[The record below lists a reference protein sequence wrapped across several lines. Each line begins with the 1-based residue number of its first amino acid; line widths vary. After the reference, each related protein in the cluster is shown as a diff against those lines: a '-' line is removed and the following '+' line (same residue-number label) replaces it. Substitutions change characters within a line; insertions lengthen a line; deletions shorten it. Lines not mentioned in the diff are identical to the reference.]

1 MKTNTDTNGRP
12 QGARITGQVLLRA
25 VPLAMALAAVGIPV
39 VSWAQ
44 VVPDAAAGTHQPKMD
59 SAANGV
65 PVVDIVAPN
74 AAGVSHNKYRRFD
87 VDQRGLILNN
97 SGSIS
102 RTQLGGYIAG
112 NDNLKNG
119 EASLILNEVT
129 SGLPSSLRGYVEV
142 GGKAAPV
149 VIANPYGITCD
160 GCGIINSQRFT
171 LTTGTPV
178 FGGSGSL
185 DAFHVTGGSIA
196 IGSGGLDTAAVDRTD
211 LIARAVQV
219 NGQIWAKDLSVIAG
233 SNDAG
238 YTDASVRAGQA
249 TGARTGVAIDVAAL
263 GGMYAEKIRLVGT
276 EAGVGVVSSGVIA
289 AQAGDL
295 TLSSAGEVRL
305 TGKTVAMN
313 RLGLDAAGPV
323 TLDGTFG
330 TQTGDVLLTTQGALA
345 LHGSVIAANALSMR
359 AYGDI
364 EQSGRLN
371 AGSGLTLATSGAL
384 RNSGVV
390 YTGQAFDIS
399 TGTGLRNDGII
410 YAAGGGRA
418 SAGGALETT
427 ATSTL
432 HAGNAL
438 SVDAGSVSSL
448 GVIDAGGALALA
460 SRGDITLYGAVQ
472 AGGDLSLQGAG
483 VLANRASVVSG
494 GRLDAQAASIGN
506 ESTGVLSATGA
517 LAATTAGALANQG
530 SLYAGGDISLT
541 AAALTQAA
549 TARIYGGGNVQALI
563 SGDTINGGSLVG
575 GNGLS
580 LTTQGLVSTGELG
593 TRQGDAALTS
603 AGDMT
608 LGGNTVIA
616 GALRAR
622 SGGNLQQTGQ
632 LTAGSLDVD
641 AVALSNTGSIYSRG
655 DASVHTSNTLAN
667 SGSLYGDGSLMLNA
681 DGSVVNTGTLHAGND
696 VGVQARTIDSG
707 KQIDAGRDMR
717 LSADAIHTAGTVQAG
732 RDLSLTTGGTLDNDG
747 QVVAGRDIGVNAAT
761 LTNTGALS
769 ATHDLALSITGDVA
783 NNGRLYA
790 GHALTVDAN
799 TVSFGASAAAT
810 GADTATLTLRGDLH
824 NAGSLVA
831 GTALNVTAAGLD
843 SSGSLGSTLGT
854 VGVTSTQ
861 GDVRLTGTTSG
872 AGALIARSAQNLVVD
887 GTLSGASLDMGAA
900 GSMALAGS
908 IYAAGTSAF
917 NAMQSLTSTGTVY
930 TDGDLSFHAG
940 TTLDASGTIHSG
952 TNLSASAGTLTSH
965 GVLDAGQDL
974 SLQAGT
980 TTLGGM
986 LQAGRDLALNAT
998 TTLTNGAQAI
1008 AGRDVALGAATIVNT
1023 GAVSATRALAVTG
1036 SGDLT
1041 NDGSLYAGANLSL
1054 RTNGLGQGA
1063 NGQISAAQAIDL
1075 VLAGAFSSAG
1085 RLVAGQGL
1093 TVTAASLTSTG
1104 QLGTLAGDVAL
1115 TTTQGNLTLG
1125 GTTVSAGGLKAT
1137 SAGDLAQTGSL
1148 SAKTLTLDAAGAVQ
1162 LSGSTY
1168 SDADATLK
1176 AGTNLTVDGTLSSAT
1191 QATLSATQGL
1201 AVGTAGVVHAGGDLQ
1216 IHASSIA
1223 SQGTLDAGNDAILN
1237 AGSIDLSGRV
1247 QAARD
1252 ARLSGDTMRNA
1263 STLVAARDVMLGSTH
1278 AANLANGAISAQRNL
1293 AVTVAQD
1300 VVNDGI
1306 LYAGQLF
1313 TLDASSFAQGT
1324 QAQATGNTGL
1334 TITLNGALDSAGS
1347 IVGGNGVTIGAG
1359 SLRSTGQ
1366 LGTTQG
1372 DVNLTTTQG
1381 DLALA
1386 GTTVAAG
1393 NLHATSAGALAQ
1405 TGSLSATA
1413 VDLSSAGDLT
1423 LAGDTSS
1430 HAGMTLGTATALH
1443 NNGTVYAGKSLGVH
1457 AGGGFDN
1464 SGAVGAQEAVTLDIG
1479 GAFTQTASATLQGN
1493 GPVSVVAGSIDSK
1506 GVLASAQDLQL
1517 TGHGNVALAGA
1528 TQAGGM
1534 LRVDAD
1540 GNMTNA
1546 GKLASGS
1553 AMTLTGTNIANA
1565 ATGSLSTGDTLALAA
1580 RGTLDNQGTIYA
1592 GKALTLGA
1600 SAFNQGAA
1608 AQTYGADTLAIDVA
1622 GALQNAGNLV
1632 AAKGMD
1638 VRAGS
1643 VATTG
1648 MLGTQQGDIA
1658 ILSRQGDLA
1667 LGGTVSSAGR
1677 LDASTSAALHQS
1689 GQLAA
1694 TSLSLTATGDLTTAG
1709 DIVVQDAALKS
1720 GGILSQNGTLGANG
1734 ITLDATTL
1742 NNSGRTLS
1750 SGDLTVRAQ
1759 TIGVDGIL
1767 GAGVKQDGSLGTSG
1781 TLHTLAGKTLTAHG
1795 SLLAGGVLDVQADA
1809 LDLSNGT
1816 QRAGSDATLL
1826 ARVGDIDHTGGDLAI
1841 GGVLTAQTSGK
1852 LINRGAN
1859 GHTARMQAGQL
1870 SLTTGSLDNGAGQ
1883 LLQTGTATTS
1893 IKTTGV
1899 LDNTGGTIAT
1909 NAAGLALRGTRLV
1922 NTGGNVQ
1929 VAGTGLLDINVS
1941 QDVDNRQG
1949 TLTANGTTQVVAG
1962 GGIANDGGLINAHGG
1977 TSLSG
1982 ASLSNTANGAIS
1994 GSTLDVTVTG
2004 AVNNGGGLLQA
2015 TSGATHVG
2023 AGSLTNAGGTV
2034 QAANG
2039 AVNLGITGTLDN
2051 GGGMIAAGVA
2061 AQLNA
2066 ASLSNVSG
2074 VISGGTLGLQV
2085 GDAVNNSS
2093 GLLQSRGNLDLR
2105 TVNGLT
2111 NNAGRIESN
2120 GATTLNAGSLANI
2133 GGRIANASAQVT
2145 QVATGGAIDNRG
2157 GTLGGQGDV
2166 NLTASSIGNSQAGTL
2181 VAAGNMTLSTGQL
2194 DNSNGTAYAG
2204 NTFTFNNGGA
2214 TVYNAG
2220 GKITAGRQLN
2230 LSLLTLENSGGTVQA
2245 GIDGVGGV
2253 GNVVLDIR
2261 NLVGQGTIVA
2271 NNTLGMHLVGDYI
2284 QAAGSSIKANGGF
2297 NLAVDGQFVNN
2308 GSIQAVQGLSISAA
2322 NITNSAGALL
2332 NSANTQLTT
2341 GGTIT
2346 NAGSIQGDTVG
2357 LHAGTVNNTGTIM
2370 GGDVT
2375 VQAGTVINGADMGAQ
2390 TGNAAYQSGTIA
2402 ATRNVDIYTNY
2413 LLNRDAQVFSLGN
2426 INIAGAGRNGQDLFD
2441 TRAGQVDNYSG
2452 SIQAQGSILLAA
2464 NQINNVRRVLQTDS
2478 HTLTQ
2483 AEYDASEP
2491 LPIADYKHNI
2501 NKVQEYETW
2510 TEYHTISQTTVV
2522 AASAQSQIVAGGNIS
2537 LYGSVTNN
2545 TSTIAAAGFLAVN
2558 QAGAGGGTGM
2568 ITGNE
2573 NVANQSLAL
2582 GRTIQSVAVTHH
2594 IGCGWEP
2601 DLCQPTQEQE
2611 SYTRRPDTDPSH
2623 YIHDNYNA
2631 LPTVMSGS
2639 QGVSIGGVNVS
2650 NGGVTGDGRS
2660 VSNARLD
2667 PNAQAIGLST
2677 ANKGGAQAGGG
2688 IAIGAQVDPATG
2700 HAPQVLG
2707 GAGQPLA
2714 GVTLPTGGIYSVR
2727 AAGAGQSVAVD
2738 GGSASAPLAG
2748 ASGGGSTVT
2757 VDGPTGDNL
2766 VRSTGGGQRVGV
2778 DGVDAGVLSATAGG
2792 ASARAVGS
2800 MGNAYLTA
2808 LLGHAPSSNYLIE
2821 TNARFADYS
2830 QFISSDYLLDH
2841 LGVDPS
2847 RTMMRLGDGFYEQQL
2862 VTQQV
2867 TQLTGRAY
2875 LSDYS
2880 SGLAEYQALM
2890 NNASNVSKAMNL
2902 SVGVALTADQVSSL
2916 TQDIVWLVQQN
2927 VQGHDVLVPVV
2938 YLAGGSLGLTAQG
2951 AVIAGKDVT
2960 IDASG
2965 TLANDGLIRGQNSAV
2980 LSAQNLL
2987 NSGRISS
2994 DGLTALSA
3002 TKDIVNTNGRIDG
3015 AGVALVAGGDIRS
3028 GNLTGIGAR
3037 GMEGSSIVATQGLQV
3052 SAGHDLSLNSTAV
3065 SSGGNA
3071 LLTAGHDLSLSG
3083 NGVSAG
3089 GNLTLMAGNNL
3100 SLASTLTTDTPY
3112 RWSSVT
3118 TTHADGIGLS
3128 AGNNL
3133 SLVAGNDLSL
3143 SGSKLTAG
3151 GDAMLQAGHDLT
3163 LGAVQTGNRWNT
3175 QTLGTQIDAGG
3186 SLGLSAGHDLT
3197 AQAATLKSGADMA
3210 LLAGHD
3216 LSLTAT
3222 TDGSANHVTHQ
3233 VSTLDAGG
3241 NLSIAAGNDALL
3253 QGTQLT
3259 AGKTV
3264 GLQAGNDLTLSAVTD
3279 STSQTSSWKEGKKHI
3294 TQSTTDE
3301 TVRGVDVNAGVGVQ
3315 MVAGHDLTLQ
3325 AAGVK
3330 TAGDIALGAGHDLSL
3345 TTADETHTVVTDT
3358 KKKKSGL
3365 FSSKTTTTH
3374 DTSEQTLVKG
3384 ATLVG
3389 DNIHLMAGNDLTA
3402 EGAAVKATGDIALA
3416 AVHDVNLLA
3425 SEDTYNE
3432 THDKTVKK
3440 SGFVINRGLAPVQQ
3454 GKKTVTNDET
3464 AQHVATGT
3472 LLSGDSISV
3481 AAGHDVL
3488 GEGAKI
3494 AGTHDVTI
3502 AAGNDLHLTT
3512 AVDRYSDSHD
3522 KSVTTTGYSR
3532 SGFNEVYGKVK
3543 DSRSEE
3549 TQQVTHTGSVV
3560 GSSDGRV
3567 NLAAGGD
3574 LHLTGTDVISK
3585 AGTSIVGK
3593 NVTIDADTDTLDTRQ
3608 SQKHSEGGISGGLGG
3623 GLYDL
3628 ALDVRSSAMHA
3639 GRTDDDRLKALYA
3652 AKVAYDVKDGVNAV
3666 SQMGSITDAKSAAGA
3681 TGINIQ
3687 VGIGG
3692 SSSSSKTTTH
3702 DGSSYGSHIASGG
3715 TITIGAMGGD
3725 LTIVGAKV
3733 TGNNVALAATRDIN
3747 LLSQVEDHSLKND
3760 SKNSSGGVGVSFGSD
3775 GFGIYA
3781 SASIGSGKAHGNGQ
3795 THAETTINADDR
3807 LTIISGNDTTIQ
3819 GAQLKGQQVV
3829 ANVGN
3834 NLTIR
3839 SEQDTDDF
3847 ASKTMQ
3853 AGGKV
3858 MVGLTQSGF
3867 VSGSAYFA
3875 QSKVDSHYSSV
3886 NEVSGIQAG
3895 SGGFQLDVGGNT
3907 HLVGGKIASE
3917 ADASKNWLSTGTL
3930 TYEDLHNESKYKA
3943 SQISFSGGSTVA
3955 SNVAGA
3961 IGTAISA
3968 ATPQHGNASSD
3979 TRSGIAEGT
3988 IVVRNDP
3995 GKDLSGLDR
4004 KPTLENEALKN
4015 TYDANKVADRQEL
4028 TALAGYVGMRG
4039 VGDISLWM
4047 AKNAKTDDERAAWMD
4062 GGANKVILHGVVG
4075 AAMASL
4081 GGGEALGG
4089 ALGGASG
4096 EAVSHVMQQ
4105 YLYDHNV
4112 QPGSAE
4118 WNTYMQLGSA
4128 IVGGAVGGGNGANA
4142 ALSGDRYN
4150 RQLHSDEANW
4160 IRNNAAKFASEQCG
4174 GCTPTPEQIEAATS
4188 RLGQQAS
4195 KDVDFIWKSILPEG
4209 DDEAAR
4215 SFLANSGATYTN
4227 EVGKPQAMFTTERGQ
4242 FFAPAQNMQDV
4253 DRDFIGQ
4260 YVRPGVSRPL
4270 GEGVAEESKKYA
4282 YLIGGTIKDD
4292 PWGLGKSVVIG
4303 LAGSIKDAVLHPIT
4317 TGIEFKDGVV
4327 AGAQN
4332 IGEGFAAGF
4341 DDSAKRQL
4349 AAIYGQD
4356 VSSVMKTVAVLQ
4368 AGAAVGGAIGAG
4380 KLAAT
4385 GGTIAGKTITATAKE
4400 AGDLLE
4406 KAGGKEVLKDSVQEE
4421 MDALKRIGG
4430 NPNGP
4435 DLTGKVPNE
4444 LYNTTAITGLKDGK
4458 LPGNPIGGLGTP
4470 REMPA
4475 TLNPS
4480 GTAEDFAIRWFGDT
4494 PVNKLPINNCDGCW
4508 RAKDTDGA
4516 WVTYRPAGRASSSTT
4531 ATTATVEINSEAI
4544 KRMNANSAGVDQ
4556 VLKLKFP
4563 IKSEVVP

>member
-25 VPLAMALAAVGIPV
+25 VPLAVALAAVGIPM

-323 TLDGTFG
+323 TLDGTLG
-330 TQTGDVLLTTQGALA
+330 TQAGDVLLTTQGALA

-460 SRGDITLYGAVQ
+460 SRGDTTLDGAVQ

-517 LAATTAGALANQG
+517 LAVTTGGALANQG

-563 SGDTINGGSLVG
+563 SGNTINGGSLVG

-580 LTTQGLVSTGELG
+580 LATQGLVSTGELG
-593 TRQGDAALTS
+593 TQQGDAALTS

-681 DGSVVNTGTLHAGND
+681 DGSVVNTGTLHGGND

-732 RDLSLTTGGTLDNDG
+732 RDLSLTTGGTLDNDA

-769 ATHDLALSITGDVA
+769 ATHDLALSITGDVT

-799 TVSFGASAAAT
+799 TVSLGASAAAT

-940 TTLDASGTIHSG
+940 TTLDASGTIHGG

-965 GVLDAGQDL
+965 GVLDASQDL

-980 TTLGGM
+980 TTLGGT

-1093 TVTAASLTSTG
+1093 TVTAASLASTG

-1148 SAKTLTLDAAGAVQ
+1148 SAKTLTLDASGAVQ

-1216 IHASSIA
+1216 IHAASIA

-1263 STLVAARDVMLGSTH
+1263 STLVAARDVVLGSTH

-1413 VDLSSAGDLT
+1413 VDLSSVADLT

-1464 SGAVGAQEAVTLDIG
+1464 SGAVGAQEGATLDIG

-1540 GNMTNA
+1540 GDMTHA

-1600 SAFNQGAA
+1600 STFNQSAA

-1694 TSLSLTATGDLTTAG
+1694 TSLSLTATGDLTTSG

-1734 ITLDATTL
+1734 ITLDATTV

-1962 GGIANDGGLINAHGG
+1962 GGIANDGGLINAHGD

-2051 GGGMIAAGVA
+2051 GGGTIAAGAA

-2426 INIAGAGRNGQDLFD
+2426 INIAGAGRNGQGLFD

-2568 ITGNE
+2568 IAGNE

-2748 ASGGGSTVT
+2748 ASGGGSTIT

-3037 GMEGSSIVATQGLQV
+3037 GMDGSSIVATQGLQV

-3100 SLASTLTTDTPY
+3100 SLASTVTTDTPY

-3301 TVRGVDVNAGVGVQ
+3301 TVRGVDVNAGTGVQ

-3374 DTSEQTLVKG
+3374 DETSKTLEVGTALDGNNVK
-3384 ATLVG
+3384 LV
-3389 DNIHLMAGNDLTA
+3389 AGNDLNATA
-3402 EGAAVKATGDIALA
+3402 ASVTAKGAIGLSAG
-3416 AVHDVNLLA
+3416 HDVNLLA
-3425 SEDTYNE
+3425 GEDVYDESHSKTTKRSGLTRGLLPTDYNYQTQTRANADVSED
-3432 THDKTVKK
+3432 
-3440 SGFVINRGLAPVQQ
+3440 
-3454 GKKTVTNDET
+3454 
-3464 AQHVATGT
+3464 HVAVGT
-3472 LLSGDSISV
+3472 VLSGDTVTVS
-3481 AAGHDVL
+3481 AGHDLTTQAAQV
-3488 GEGAKI
+3488 
-3494 AGTHDVTI
+3494 AGTHDVTL
-3502 AAGNDLHLTT
+3502 AAGNDLNIGT
-3512 AVDRYSDSHD
+3512 AVSTHAEGHKQSVSTSGFIQSGL
-3522 KSVTTTGYSR
+3522 SVTIGNQKTKNTLEVTQVDATGSMVG
-3532 SGFNEVYGKVK
+3532 STDGKVTIASGK
-3543 DSRSEE
+3543 D
-3549 TQQVTHTGSVV
+3549 VHITGSDIL
-3560 GSSDGRV
+3560 SQ
-3567 NLAAGGD
+3567 
-3574 LHLTGTDVISK
+3574 TGT
-3585 AGTSIVGK
+3585 TIVGQ
-3593 NVTIDADTDTLDTRQ
+3593 NVTIDAGLGTVDTKQTQ
-3608 SQKHSEGGISGGLGG
+3608 SVHSGGINVGLTGGMASAAQSA
-3623 GLYDL
+3623 YD
-3628 ALDVRSSAMHA
+3628 SAHRA
-3639 GRTDDDRLKALYA
+3639 GQVDDDRLKALYA
-3652 AKVAYDVKDGVNAV
+3652 MQAGYGIFDAAMGGRAAVAGA
-3666 SQMGSITDAKSAAGA
+3666 QGRAAGGNVPDA
-3681 TGINIQ
+3681 DGNTASGAEGAAKASGVSLR
-3687 VGIGG
+3687 VGLGA
-3692 SSSSSKTTTH
+3692 STANSRATTH
-3702 DGSSYGSHIASGG
+3702 DDTTAGSTLRSGG
-3715 TITIGAMGGD
+3715 DITIAATHGD
-3725 LTIVGAKV
+3725 L
-3733 TGNNVALAATRDIN
+3733 NVIGSQIDGKNVSLAATNDLN
-3747 LLSQVEDHSLKND
+3747 LLSQLEAHTQK
-3760 SKNSSGGVGVSFGSD
+3760 SSSTNASGEVGF
-3775 GFGIYA
+3775 
-3781 SASIGSGKAHGNGQ
+3781 SIGSQTGIYVTASVGKGIAHGNGTTNANTSVNATDKLSIIAGNDANILGAQ
-3795 THAETTINADDR
+3795 AKGETVVAAIGGDLNIASQQATNDYASKYWQVGGTYVYGYGSQVSIAVGKTTSNYTSVDQ
-3807 LTIISGNDTTIQ
+3807 ISGI
-3819 GAQLKGQQVV
+3819 GAGKG
-3829 ANVGN
+3829 GYD
-3834 NLTIR
+3834 I
-3839 SEQDTDDF
+3839 
-3847 ASKTMQ
+3847 
-3853 AGGKV
+3853 
-3858 MVGLTQSGF
+3858 
-3867 VSGSAYFA
+3867 Y
-3875 QSKVDSHYSSV
+3875 
-3886 NEVSGIQAG
+3886 
-3895 SGGFQLDVGGNT
+3895 VGGNT
-3907 HLVGGKIASE
+3907 DLKGAVIASS
-3917 ADASKNWLSTGTL
+3917 ADASKNALNTGSLSFS
-3930 TYEDLHNESKYKA
+3930 DLQNKAEYKSFSA
-3943 SQISFSGGSTVA
+3943 SVSGGSGGFNG
-3955 SNVAGA
+3955 SMS
-3961 IGTAISA
+3961 I
-3968 ATPQHGNASSD
+3968 PQSKDSSS
-3979 TRSGIAEGT
+3979 TTKAGIAEGT
-3988 IVVRNDP
+3988 IDVRNQP
-3995 GKDLSGLDR
+3995 GMDLSGLDR
-4004 KPTLENEALKN
+4004 KPDIDAGGLKAIF
-4015 TYDANKVADRQEL
+4015 DQKKVAERQEMGQV
-4028 TALAGYVGMRG
+4028 AGYVGMRS
-4039 VGDISLWM
+4039 VGEIGKYMLT
-4047 AKNAKTDDERAAWMD
+4047 NATTDADKAAWSD
-4062 GGANKVILHGVVG
+4062 SGRNKVLLHGLVG
-4075 AAMASL
+4075 AAMAAL
-4081 GGGEALGG
+4081 GGGDAVQG
-4089 ALGGASG
+4089 ALGAGTS
-4096 EAVSHVMQQ
+4096 EAMSSYLVSHAINPSSNEGKT
-4105 YLYDHNV
+4105 L
-4112 QPGSAE
+4112 
-4118 WNTYMQLGSA
+4118 MQLASVAIGAAAGSGA
-4128 IVGGAVGGGNGANA
+4128 GAATALDGERFNRELHPDEQARIAELAGNDDIKLARLTAAACFLVQCYAEYPVDSAQYVNLKKEADYGATLTNEVDQLSHQTQSIFISTVGYQGFAEKKLFDYGLSDKVNDYASQLNGTYQLGTRAGGAVQMVGGVAGAAGSLAFGAATCETVVGCFAAGAVGTASVDQATAGANTLWNGIPTSTLGGQILQKTGLSPEMSELVYGALQLAPAAVDSYIVNNVTRAQATANA
-4142 ALSGDRYN
+4142 A
-4150 RQLHSDEANW
+4150 
-4160 IRNNAAKFASEQCG
+4160 
-4174 GCTPTPEQIEAATS
+4174 
-4188 RLGQQAS
+4188 
-4195 KDVDFIWKSILPEG
+4195 
-4209 DDEAAR
+4209 AR
-4215 SFLANSGATYTN
+4215 DTYTISWSTPKVPPKLEAFTN
-4227 EVGKPQAMFTTERGQ
+4227 PPQS
-4242 FFAPAQNMQDV
+4242 PVIPSDW
-4253 DRDFIGQ
+4253 IS
-4260 YVRPGVSRPL
+4260 RPGRTSGSTIFYPPGTDP
-4270 GEGVAEESKKYA
+4270 GETGSTFIRVMPPGSTPVPGLEDGYWISTFKGQP
-4282 YLIGGTIKDD
+4282 ID
-4292 PWGLGKSVVIG
+4292 PS
-4303 LAGSIKDAVLHPIT
+4303 
-4317 TGIEFKDGVV
+4317 
-4327 AGAQN
+4327 
-4332 IGEGFAAGF
+4332 
-4341 DDSAKRQL
+4341 
-4349 AAIYGQD
+4349 
-4356 VSSVMKTVAVLQ
+4356 
-4368 AGAAVGGAIGAG
+4368 
-4380 KLAAT
+4380 T
-4385 GGTIAGKTITATAKE
+4385 GGTGTRGQTHVP
-4400 AGDLLE
+4400 L
-4406 KAGGKEVLKDSVQEE
+4406 
-4421 MDALKRIGG
+4421 
-4430 NPNGP
+4430 PP
-4435 DLTGKVPNE
+4435 DGMP
-4444 LYNTTAITGLKDGK
+4444 
-4458 LPGNPIGGLGTP
+4458 PP
-4470 REMPA
+4470 R
-4475 TLNPS
+4475 N
-4480 GTAEDFAIRWFGDT
+4480 
-4494 PVNKLPINNCDGCW
+4494 
-4508 RAKDTDGA
+4508 
-4516 WVTYRPAGRASSSTT
+4516 
-4531 ATTATVEINSEAI
+4531 
-4544 KRMNANSAGVDQ
+4544 
-4556 VLKLKFP
+4556 
-4563 IKSEVVP
+4563 